1 MERSTYRIAW
11 RNLGRNRKRTLLAV
25 AAIAIGQFV
34 IVFFNGFMEGMLED
48 MLATVT
54 GPLMGHVQVHHEDW
68 RDERAIDLY
77 VDDLAETR
85 KAIAAL
91 PTVTNVSPR
100 IYTAVLAAPG
110 AESDTPGDA
119 EPGMIVGLDVEV
131 ERQEGGILD
140 SLEPSELPG
149 GRGVALGKV
158 FARKLGLKAGD
169 LIAIIGMDADEF
181 PVSDLFEVRAVIR
194 KNVDVVNRMGIVM
207 ALEDAQEF
215 LALGDQAH
223 EIIIQGEDRRKAA
236 ALAGTVARLPSL
248 EHAEVLP
255 WREAVPMIAMWIDMA
270 GMINL
275 IIVGIVFLVAAAG
288 IANTMTMSTFERS
301 REFGMLLALGTR
313 PSRLVQ
319 MILVEA
325 VVLGLL
331 GVAIGSA
338 LGSALVII
346 LSHTG
351 LDYSVFASGTTGQD
365 MEFAFEGYSFSFLIY
380 PKFAIGHV
388 IPGVVAV
395 TLVSIVTAAWPA
407 ALTARLQPVEAMR
420 S

>member
-1 MERSTYRIAW
+1 
-11 RNLGRNRKRTLLAV
+11 
-25 AAIAIGQFV
+25 
-34 IVFFNGFMEGMLED
+34 
-48 MLATVT
+48 
-54 GPLMGHVQVHHEDW
+54 
-68 RDERAIDLY
+68 
-77 VDDLAETR
+77 
-85 KAIAAL
+85 
-91 PTVTNVSPR
+91 
-100 IYTAVLAAPG
+100 
-110 AESDTPGDA
+110 
-119 EPGMIVGLDVEV
+119 
-131 ERQEGGILD
+131 
-140 SLEPSELPG
+140 
-149 GRGVALGKV
+149 
-158 FARKLGLKAGD
+158 
-169 LIAIIGMDADEF
+169 
-181 PVSDLFEVRAVIR
+181 
-194 KNVDVVNRMGIVM
+194 
-207 ALEDAQEF
+207 
-215 LALGDQAH
+215 
-223 EIIIQGEDRRKAA
+223 
-236 ALAGTVARLPSL
+236 
-248 EHAEVLP
+248 
-255 WREAVPMIAMWIDMA
+255 MIAMWMDMA

-313 PSRLVQ
+313 PARLVQ

-365 MEFAFEGYSFSFLIY
+365 MEVAFEGYSFSFLIY